1 MRKLSFLAALT
12 ALAVAIPAAAV
23 VGGGDV
29 TFDVKG
35 AEKAVFSH
43 EVHVAKANLGCKAC
57 HPKLYLDTAR
67 SRRVTMKQMEKGQSC
82 GACHDGKRAPGLEDC
97 STCHR

>member
-1 MRKLSFLAALT
+1 MRFYLLAALL
-12 ALAVAIPAAAV
+12 ALAAPAAAV

-29 TFDVKG
+29 TFEVKG

-43 EVHVAKANLGCKAC
+43 DRHVVGAKLGCRDC

-67 SRRVTMKQMEKGQSC
+67 SKRVTMEQMEKAKRSC
-82 GACHDGKRAPGLEDC
+82 GACHDGNRAVGLDQC
-97 STCHR
+97 DSCHR